1 MNIEEL
7 NNKIK
12 NTPALMLYFSGEHC
26 GVCKVLQ
33 PKLTSAF
40 KEQYPNIE
48 QLVLGIEQYPEIAG
62 QLNVFAMPTIIIYF
76 DGKEINRKSRNLSV
90 DGLINEIK
98 RPYGLFFE

>member
-12 NTPALMLYFSGEHC
+12 DTPALMVYFSGEHC

-40 KEQYPNIE
+40 KEKYPLIE
-48 QLVLGIEQYPEIAG
+48 QLVLEVEQYPLIAG
-62 QLNVFAMPTIIIYF
+62 QFSVFALPTVIIYF

-90 DGLINEIK
+90 EGLINEIK
-98 RPYGLFFE
+98 RPYGLFF